1 MPHQVKSIATDKRED
16 WYTSIMLKS
25 IDTEHGE
32 DLHSINML
40 YQVEIDRSRISPLTI
55 VYITSHP
62 FYP

>member
-32 DLHSINML
+32 
-40 YQVEIDRSRISPLTI
+40 E
-55 VYITSHP
+55 
-62 FYP
+62 